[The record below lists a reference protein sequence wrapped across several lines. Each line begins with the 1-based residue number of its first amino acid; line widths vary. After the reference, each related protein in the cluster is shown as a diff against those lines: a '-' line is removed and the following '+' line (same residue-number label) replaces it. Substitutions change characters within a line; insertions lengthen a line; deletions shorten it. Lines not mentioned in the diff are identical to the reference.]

1 MRGCCMIIF
10 LRINTHSMASCGRGH
25 ALTIKHLDMKKFK
38 IILNAIVITVAIG
51 GALASRYYMQLP
63 DEDLQYIPDKDTY
76 IPAGEF
82 GTDYNC
88 YDSNNVCT
96 FYLPDS
102 LAGPNKFLPY
112 RKGHYVPIKK

>member
-1 MRGCCMIIF
+1 
-10 LRINTHSMASCGRGH
+10 MASCGGSH

-51 GALASRYYMQLP
+51 GALATRYYMQLP
-63 DEDLQYIPDKDTY
+63 DEELQYIQEKDTFT
-76 IPAGEF
+76 PVGDF

-88 YDSNNVCT
+88 YDSNNDNVCT

-102 LAGPNKFLPY
+102 LARPKEFLPS